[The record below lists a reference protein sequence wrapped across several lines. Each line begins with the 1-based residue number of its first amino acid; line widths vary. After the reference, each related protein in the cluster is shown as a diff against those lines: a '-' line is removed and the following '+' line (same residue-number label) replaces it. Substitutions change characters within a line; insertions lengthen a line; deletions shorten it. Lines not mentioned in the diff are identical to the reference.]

1 MIRIENLHVDQG
13 DFHLRNV
20 GFEVPTGGYAVL
32 MGRTGCGKTTVIEA
46 LCGLRR
52 ISQGSIWLAERN
64 VTRLHAAERGIGY
77 VPQDGALFST
87 MRVRDQLA
95 FALTIRRRAKKE
107 IRQRVAELANL
118 LGLEGILHRLPRGLS
133 GGEKQRVALG
143 RALSFEPAVLLV
155 DEPLSALDDH
165 TRQQMYQVLRRVREH
180 TGATTLHV
188 THNREDATEL
198 ADHLFQFV
206 DGRIEKQPLECLA
219 GPKSSTGDRSDQ
231 HELVSLA
238 QLDRRVLGNRSDMT
252 PRDRDET

>member
-1 MIRIENLHVDQG
+1 VIRIENLHVEQG
-13 DFHLRNV
+13 DFHLRDV
-20 GFEVPTGGYAVL
+20 GLEVPAGGYAVL

-46 LCGLRR
+46 ICGLRR
-52 ISQGSIWLAERN
+52 IAQGSIWLAGRN

-95 FALTIRRRAKKE
+95 FALTIRRRPRKE
-107 IRQRVAELANL
+107 IQRRVAELADL
-118 LGLEGILHRLPRGLS
+118 LGIEGILHRVPRGLS

-165 TRQQMYQVLRRVREH
+165 TRQQMYQVLRRVRRH

-188 THNREDATEL
+188 THNREDAVEL
-198 ADHLFQFV
+198 ADQLFQFV
-206 DGRIEKQPLECLA
+206 DGRIEEQSLDCLA
-219 GPKSSTGDRSDQ
+219 KSKLSTGDGGDQ
-231 HELVSLA
+231 HEFIPVTKV
-238 QLDRRVLGNRSDMT
+238 DGHVLGDRADVSS
-252 PRDRDET
+252 RHRDET

>member
-1 MIRIENLHVDQG
+1 VIRVEGLQIDQG
-13 DFHLRNV
+13 DFHLRNIQLD
-20 GFEVPTGGYAVL
+20 VPKGGYAVL

-46 LCGLRR
+46 ICGLRP
-52 ISQGSIWLAERN
+52 IGQGSIWLANRE
-64 VTRLHAAERGIGY
+64 VTHLHAAERGIGY

-95 FALTIRRRAKKE
+95 FALTIRRRPKKE
-107 IRQRVAELANL
+107 IQRRVAELAQL
-118 LGLEGILHRLPRGLS
+118 LGIEAILHRMPRGLS

-143 RALSFEPAVLLV
+143 RALSFEPEVLLV

-188 THNREDATEL
+188 THNREDAFEL

-206 DGRIEKQPLECLA
+206 NGHIEQQPLQRLS
-219 GPKSSTGDRSDQ
+219 KQDLSQ
-231 HELVSLA
+231 HSL
-238 QLDRRVLGNRSDMT
+238 S
-252 PRDRDET
+252 